1 MSKNDQGVDIRQE
14 KSPNKNGDTGLSA
27 ISHFLPP
34 TLTSSASF
42 PLVDVHP

>member
-1 MSKNDQGVDIRQE
+1 MSKNDQGADMRQE
-14 KSPNKNGDTGLSA
+14 KLSNKNGDTEVSA
-27 ISHFLPP
+27 LSHFLPP